1 MEFRLLGPLEVV
13 DGGQTLALPAG
24 KARALLAALLLRR
37 NTVVSSVRLIDDLW
51 GFDPPDT
58 ALNTLQVHVSQ
69 LRKALGRGDARSAR
83 GILVTRAPGY
93 LLAVEPEQ
101 VDLERFERLLA
112 EGRQALGEGEADRAA
127 ALLGDALSLW
137 RGPPLADLA
146 DEALA
151 QPEIAR
157 LDELRL
163 TALEERFEAELQL
176 GSHTALVAEL
186 EAAVA
191 EHPLRERLRH
201 QLMLALYR
209 SGRQAD
215 ALGVYQRTRHDLVEE
230 LGIEPSLALQ
240 QLEKAILLQD
250 PALEPAQSAAL
261 DAAPDAPAR
270 PGPPDAPR
278 REVRKT
284 VSVLVAELAYRR
296 DADPETQ
303 RRTLDTWFES
313 AQEVL
318 ARHGGRAER
327 LLGDALLGVVGIP
340 SVHEDDALR
349 AVRAA
354 VDLREVSVDLEI
366 QIGISTGEVLAR
378 ESASPELEVG
388 GAVVGDATRLAR
400 EAGIGSVALSESTRR
415 LVADAVRVEHLGGDS
430 AGAGWRLVELHA
442 GLPAVRRRL
451 DTALVGR
458 EQELAWLRRGVETA
472 VRERRTHLFTVL
484 GPAGIG
490 KSRLAPKLTLQLG
503 QEARGLVGRCLSF
516 GSGSTF
522 WPLAEILRQLD
533 GDDPHGE
540 IARVLG
546 GDEEAHLVASRLAAA
561 GGGPGGARPG
571 RPSF

>member
-1 MEFRLLGPLEVV
+1 MEF
-13 DGGQTLALPAG
+13 
-24 KARALLAALLLRR
+24 
-37 NTVVSSVRLIDDLW
+37 RLIDDLW

-112 EGRQALGEGEADRAA
+112 EGRQALGDGEAERAA
-127 ALLGDALSLW
+127 ALLADALSLW

-250 PALEPAQSAAL
+250 PALEPAQSAAPE
-261 DAAPDAPAR
+261 AAR
-270 PGPPDAPR
+270 PRPPDTPQ

-284 VSVLVAELAYRR
+284 VSVLVA
-296 DADPETQ
+296 
-303 RRTLDTWFES
+303 
-313 AQEVL
+313 
-318 ARHGGRAER
+318 
-327 LLGDALLGVVGIP
+327 
-340 SVHEDDALR
+340 
-349 AVRAA
+349 
-354 VDLREVSVDLEI
+354 
-366 QIGISTGEVLAR
+366 
-378 ESASPELEVG
+378 
-388 GAVVGDATRLAR
+388 
-400 EAGIGSVALSESTRR
+400 
-415 LVADAVRVEHLGGDS
+415 
-430 AGAGWRLVELHA
+430 
-442 GLPAVRRRL
+442 
-451 DTALVGR
+451 
-458 EQELAWLRRGVETA
+458 
-472 VRERRTHLFTVL
+472 
-484 GPAGIG
+484 
-490 KSRLAPKLTLQLG
+490 
-503 QEARGLVGRCLSF
+503 
-516 GSGSTF
+516 
-522 WPLAEILRQLD
+522 
-533 GDDPHGE
+533 
-540 IARVLG
+540 
-546 GDEEAHLVASRLAAA
+546 
-561 GGGPGGARPG
+561 
-571 RPSF
+571 